1 MYGAERTWVP
11 AVVKSEKG
19 NRIYELATVSGQS
32 LTRHANQL
40 WVYHGDTKASDNDK
54 HHVTSNTKSLKP
66 RRRQILCCLVF
77 GREHDV
83 KEPPWRLTRVKKP
96 VQEASFSQFNDAA
109 KQKFIQLSSQT
120 TLAFYRSSG
129 NVLEGK
135 LSPRCVP
142 GSSNESPHC
151 FLGTSAMPLCSS
163 LQ

>member
-1 MYGAERTWVP
+1 MTQQFNRKHGTSKREFQANQKVYARMYGAERTWVP

-96 VQEASFSQFNDAA
+96 VQRLMMQPN
-109 KQKFIQLSSQT
+109 KNL
-120 TLAFYRSSG
+120 Y
-129 NVLEGK
+129 N
-135 LSPRCVP
+135 
-142 GSSNESPHC
+142 
-151 FLGTSAMPLCSS
+151 
-163 LQ
+163 